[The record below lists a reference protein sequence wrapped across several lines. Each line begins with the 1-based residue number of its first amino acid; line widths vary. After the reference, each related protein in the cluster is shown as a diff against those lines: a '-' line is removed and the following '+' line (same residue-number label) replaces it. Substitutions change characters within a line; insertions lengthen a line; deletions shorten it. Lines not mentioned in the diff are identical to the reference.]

1 VARFLIATQ
10 PITGHVLP
18 ALPLARELTR
28 RGHDTRWYCGKKF
41 EDEIEATGARF
52 IPYDAAYD
60 YDDSDYDVAFP
71 GRAKLSGLEQIR
83 FDFVN
88 IFVNQVVPQHRDLNK
103 ILTEFPADAIVADP
117 SVGAASTINEYGGPP
132 FAVYSV
138 TCLGLKSR
146 DTAPFGLGLM
156 PSYSSLGRLRNRL
169 LYLLASEVVFRKVS
183 KAITQQRLNL
193 GLPPSKFEG
202 PFPSPYLYLEPTV
215 SSFEYP
221 HTDMPPQVHF
231 ISALLPETPANF
243 ELPSWWDEVIN
254 KKGPVVL
261 VTQGTATTDAQQ
273 LIAPTLT
280 ALAPEN
286 VLLIAAGVEAEG
298 PTDKARVPDNARLE
312 AFVPFKTLMPHVDLY
327 ITNGGFGGVHHA
339 LANGVPIVCGGA
351 TEDKP
356 EICNRVA
363 YSGVGINLKTNKPTP
378 EQVHKAVKQVLAEP
392 RYRQRAH
399 QLQAELAQHDA
410 PAEAARL
417 LERLADT
424 QSPIV

>member
-18 ALPLARELTR
+18 ALPLARELAR

-41 EDEIEATGARF
+41 DEEVKATGARF
-52 IPYDAAYD
+52 IPYVAAYD

-71 GRAKLSGLEQIR
+71 GRAKLSGLEQLR

-88 IFVNQVVPQHRDLNK
+88 VFVNQVVPQHRDMDR
-103 ILTEFPADAIVADP
+103 ILTKFPADAIVADP
-117 SVGAASTINEYGGPP
+117 SVGAASTINECGGPP

-138 TCLGLKSR
+138 TCLGLKGR

-156 PSYSSLGRLRNRL
+156 PSYSSLGRSRNRL
-169 LYLLASEVVFRKVS
+169 LHFLASNVIFRQVS
-183 KAITQQRLNL
+183 KALAHQRISL

-215 SSFEYP
+215 PSFEYP
-221 HTDMPPQVHF
+221 RTDLPPQVHF
-231 ISALLPETPANF
+231 IGALLPETPANF
-243 ELPSWWDEVIN
+243 ELPSWWGEVIN
-254 KKGPVVL
+254 KRRPVVL
-261 VTQGTATTDAQQ
+261 VTQGTAATDAQQ
-273 LIAPTLT
+273 LISPTLT
-280 ALAPEN
+280 GLASEN
-286 VLLIAAGVEAEG
+286 VLLIAAGVNTEEPAG
-298 PTDKARVPDNARLE
+298 MDRVPANAHLD
-312 AFVPFKTLMPHVDLY
+312 AFFPFMALMPHVDLY

-351 TEDKP
+351 TEEKP

-363 YSGVGINLKTNKPTP
+363 YSGVGINRKTNKPTP
-378 EQVHKAVKQVLAEP
+378 EQVHKAVKQILGEP
-392 RYRQRAH
+392 SYRQRAR

-410 PAEAARL
+410 PAEAATL
-417 LERLADT
+417 LERLAET
-424 QSPIV
+424 QRPVV

>member
-18 ALPLARELTR
+18 ALSLARELAR

-41 EDEIEATGARF
+41 EEEIKATGARF

-71 GRAKLSGLEQIR
+71 GRARLSRLEQIR

-88 IFVNQVVPQHRDLNK
+88 IFVNQVVLQHQDMDR
-103 ILTEFPADAIVADP
+103 IQTEFPADAIVADP
-117 SVGAASTINEYGGPP
+117 SVGAASTINECGGPP

-156 PSYSSLGRLRNRL
+156 LSYSSLGRLRNRL
-169 LYLLASEVVFRKVS
+169 LHFFASNVIFRKVS
-183 KAITQQRLNL
+183 KALAHQRTSL

-215 SSFEYP
+215 PSFEYP
-221 HTDMPPQVHF
+221 RTDLPPQVHF
-231 ISALLPETPANF
+231 IGTLPPETPATF
-243 ELPSWWDEVIN
+243 ELPAWWDEVIN
-254 KKGPVVL
+254 KRPVVL
-261 VTQGTATTDAQQ
+261 VTQGTAATDAQR
-273 LIAPTLT
+273 LIAPTVR
-280 ALAPEN
+280 ALVAEN
-286 VLLIAAGVEAEG
+286 VLLIAAGVKTEG
-298 PTDKARVPDNARLE
+298 PTSIDRVPANARLE
-312 AFVPFKTLMPHVDLY
+312 AFVPFKALMPHVDLY

-339 LANGVPIVCGGA
+339 LANGVPIVCGGT

-378 EQVHKAVKQVLAEP
+378 EQVHKAVRHVLAEP
-392 RYRQRAH
+392 SYRQRAR

-410 PAEAARL
+410 PAEAAAL
-417 LERLADT
+417 LERLAET
-424 QSPIV
+424 QRPAV